1 MKRPSLIQKALT
13 ISICLHASIEDAVHV
28 QAFTMYMKKAPAHKV
43 TTPASENSRWNE
55 KVEASRPTLG
65 HVVPG
70 EYKEAQKRVGKRQR
84 ASVEGARGSTKNRIR
99 AQGKLRDDF
108 KNNPANLRI
117 LGGTARGRKLD
128 SPDVYLRPMM
138 GKVREALFSTL
149 YSFGVYDAASLDAAS
164 TSVTTKCR
172 HLDVFAGSG
181 SVGLESLS
189 RGATGAVFVDF
200 AQNCCD
206 VIASNVEKCGFEGLG
221 QPVCCDALLAL
232 RDPASVGIEGTFQV
246 ITITPPYEE
255 VVYSELMEA
264 VANSPLLD
272 EDTVVVV
279 EYPVELGCLPHSVEN
294 GKLIGIRNRKYGRTV
309 VAIYVHRPSGRLRH
323 TAESRPEEFVSL

>member
-1 MKRPSLIQKALT
+1 
-13 ISICLHASIEDAVHV
+13 
-28 QAFTMYMKKAPAHKV
+28 MYMKKAPAHKV